1 MVGRGGGDV
10 VVLVVILVVIL
21 VVVLG
26 STDGGGSFVLHVE
39 GEPLVQSPGLISVD
53 GDDVPVVGRD
63 RVGGDHLV
71 GVKLHGGHVAS
82 GKIKRI

>member
-1 MVGRGGGDV
+1 MV
-10 VVLVVILVVIL
+10 L

-26 STDGGGSFVLHVE
+26 STDGGGSLVLRVE

-53 GDDVPVVGRD
+53 GDDVPDVGRD

-71 GVKLHGGHVAS
+71 GGELHSGHF
-82 GKIKRI
+82 KIKRI